1 MKKKVV
7 NKRKTFRKRL
17 KTKNGRKIIN
27 SQIKKKRARLRK

>member
-7 NKRKTFRKRL
+7 NKKKTFRKRL

-27 SQIKKKRARLRK
+27 SQIKKKRVRLKR